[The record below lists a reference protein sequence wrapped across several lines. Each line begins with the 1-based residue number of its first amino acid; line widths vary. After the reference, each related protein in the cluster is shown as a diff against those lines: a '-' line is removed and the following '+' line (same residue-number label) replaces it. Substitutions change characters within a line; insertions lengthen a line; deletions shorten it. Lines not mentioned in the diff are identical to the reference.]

1 MLFRKIIFTL
11 RTCHLISNHSQSV
24 FAVLH
29 RVKPTPSCYYAISKF
44 NNYYYPTSQQARN
57 YSADIPENY
66 RNQILRVW
74 LRTPLDRIAAS
85 GKLRQ
90 WFLLSLVASF
100 PLFWPISIVYIGGLG
115 VSVLRSNL
123 ISPASFT
130 ENGER
135 VVRVYIPQ
143 SLVYQAFDGLFLLY
157 TSFIY
162 HLPGT
167 MSATLMVNDNY
178 TVMTLGIVL
187 TIMFSVAG
195 IYFLPAAVGYALSK
209 QFRGNRWT
217 AIFHFRK
224 IFNWFRRSD
233 LLLYHYAMFT
243 TLLCSLI
250 TLTLGALTLGFA
262 FGPAFLWQALVM
274 AEAFGDA
281 LRVANFPTDPKKEN

>member
-100 PLFWPISIVYIGGLG
+100 PLFWPISIVYIG
-115 VSVLRSNL
+115 
-123 ISPASFT
+123 

-262 FGPAFLWQALVM
+262 FGPAFLWQALGLVLGHGRG
-274 AEAFGDA
+274 FW
-281 LRVANFPTDPKKEN
+281 